1 MTIRALPLFAAALSI
16 VAFAATSDLRTVFQN
31 PPDDA
36 RIMMRWWWF
45 GPAVSKPEI
54 EREIRLMKQGGIGGF
69 EIQPVYPL
77 ALDDPAKG
85 IRNLPYLSDEFI
97 DALRFAAD
105 KGRELGMR
113 VDLTVG
119 SGWPYGG
126 ATVPITQAAGKLR
139 CERVKVRAGSR
150 DVPVPAIGPG
160 EKLLAAFEFPG
171 SREITD
177 LRGSVAHLASSA
189 TNEVQFYIASR
200 TRMKVKR
207 ASAGAEGYVLD
218 HYDGAAVQSYLHDV
232 GDRLLRAFGP
242 NPPTSV
248 FCDSLEVFGSDWTT
262 DFLEEFAKRRGYD
275 LKPLL
280 PALYFGTGGRAEDVR
295 YDWGRTLTELVE
307 QRFFVPMHAWAKANK
322 TLFRIQGYG
331 TPPATVSSYANSD
344 LPEGE
349 GPQWKVLRASRWAS
363 SASHLYGRTLT
374 SSETWTWLHSPVFR
388 ATPLDMKAEADLHF
402 LQGIN
407 QLIGHGWPY
416 TPEGVEY
423 PGWRLYAAAV
433 FNEKNPWFP
442 VMPDLAKYLQRISY
456 LLRQGKPAND
466 VALYLPNS
474 DTYAHF
480 TPGHA
485 ELIKRLP
492 ECLGPDIVA
501 RILEAGY
508 NLDFV
513 DDAALALVP
522 GRYRIV
528 ILPGVERL
536 PLPSLRKLEEFV
548 RGGGILV
555 ATRRLPSLVPGWKAS
570 AAEQQ
575 ELRDS
580 IKRLFETPNA
590 PAIFVK
596 DENAQLTPALGARLQ
611 PDVAIAPASAEF
623 GFVHRSTEDAEI
635 YFVANTSNVRQ
646 KITATFRV
654 ADGMQPEI
662 WDPFTGRTSPQSG
675 RVLALDL
682 EPYASRVI
690 VFAKGPAGAAA
701 QKVARR
707 IPSAY
712 LDLSAGWSV
721 RFAGVGKSVTME
733 RLRSWTEDEATRY
746 YSGIAVYEKQVEV
759 AEVLIQ
765 NAPGIRLDFGEG
777 TPIATK
783 LTRVGMRAALDAPIR
798 EAAIVYV
805 NGKRAGSLWCPPYSL
820 DVSGLLWSGRNEI
833 RIEVGN
839 LAVNHMAGRPL
850 PDYKA
855 LDEKYDVRFDEQDM
869 DQIRPEPS
877 GLLGS
882 IHLRFGP
889 RD

>member
-1 MTIRALPLFAAALSI
+1 MTIRALPLFVAALSI
-16 VAFAATSDLRTVFQN
+16 AASAATADLKTAFQN

-97 DALRFAAD
+97 DALRFAAE

-139 CERVKVRAGSR
+139 CERVKVSAGSR

-177 LRGSVAHLASSA
+177 LRGGVAHLASSA
-189 TNEVQFYIASR
+189 SNEVQFYIASR

-207 ASAGAEGYVLD
+207 PAVGAEGYVLD
-218 HYDGAAVQSYLHDV
+218 HYDRAAVQSYLHDV
-232 GDRLLRAFGP
+232 GDRLLQAFGQ
-242 NPPTSV
+242 NPPASV
-248 FCDSLEVFGSDWTT
+248 FCDSLEVYGSDWTG

-280 PALYFGTGGRAEDVR
+280 PALYFGTGERAEDVR

-307 QRFFVPMHAWAKANK
+307 ERFFVPMHAWAKANK

-331 TPPATVSSYANSD
+331 IPPATVSSYINSD

-416 TPEGVEY
+416 TPESVEY

-474 DTYAHF
+474 DTYARF

-596 DENAQLTPALGARLQ
+596 DENAQLTPALARVFSRMLRLR
-611 PDVAIAPASAEF
+611 PRRRSLVLSTAARRTP
-623 GFVHRSTEDAEI
+623 RSTL
-635 YFVANTSNVRQ
+635 S
-646 KITATFRV
+646 
-654 ADGMQPEI
+654 
-662 WDPFTGRTSPQSG
+662 RT
-675 RVLALDL
+675 RAMC
-682 EPYASRVI
+682 
-690 VFAKGPAGAAA
+690 AK
-701 QKVARR
+701 R
-707 IPSAY
+707 
-712 LDLSAGWSV
+712 
-721 RFAGVGKSVTME
+721 
-733 RLRSWTEDEATRY
+733 
-746 YSGIAVYEKQVEV
+746 
-759 AEVLIQ
+759 
-765 NAPGIRLDFGEG
+765 
-777 TPIATK
+777 
-783 LTRVGMRAALDAPIR
+783 
-798 EAAIVYV
+798 
-805 NGKRAGSLWCPPYSL
+805 
-820 DVSGLLWSGRNEI
+820 
-833 RIEVGN
+833 
-839 LAVNHMAGRPL
+839 
-850 PDYKA
+850 
-855 LDEKYDVRFDEQDM
+855 
-869 DQIRPEPS
+869 
-877 GLLGS
+877 
-882 IHLRFGP
+882 
-889 RD
+889 